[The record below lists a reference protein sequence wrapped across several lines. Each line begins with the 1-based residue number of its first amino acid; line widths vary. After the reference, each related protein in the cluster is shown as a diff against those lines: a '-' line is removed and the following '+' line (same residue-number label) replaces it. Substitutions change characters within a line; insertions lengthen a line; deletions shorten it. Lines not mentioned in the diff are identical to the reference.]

1 LTLRIQPSR
10 YRRNIANEIAHAL
23 LDALSPDHPQGCEA
37 TLERDAVRATLVL
50 DRHWVPTDAAR
61 GASADGEEPGEAG
74 MPFRL
79 ALSGFGTLFL
89 ASVREWKHRS
99 RPTFIRERLPQ
110 GWQPE
115 DLARAVYEAM
125 EEIRHAE
132 ALAASR
138 ERVFDEMQARE
149 ISEAL
154 PERIEEH
161 PTRFEEMTVEDCE
174 FWLDWLQQLPLQPFV
189 YKAPL
194 PWRPGATTR
203 RTLA

>member
-1 LTLRIQPSR
+1 MTLRIQPSR
-10 YRRNIANEIAHAL
+10 YRRNIANEFAHDL

-37 TLERDAVRATLVL
+37 SVTKDAVRATLVL
-50 DRHWVPTDAAR
+50 DRHW
-61 GASADGEEPGEAG
+61 EPAPEGEADAGG
-74 MPFRL
+74 MPFTL
-79 ALSGFGTLFL
+79 SVSGFATLFV
-89 ASVREWKHRS
+89 ASMREWKHRS
-99 RPTFIRERLPQ
+99 RPTFIRERLQQ

-115 DLARAVYEAM
+115 DLARGIFEAM

-132 ALAASR
+132 ILAAAR

-154 PERIEEH
+154 PERIEDH

-174 FWLDWLQQLPLQPFV
+174 FWIGWLQQLPLQPFV
-189 YKAPL
+189 YRAPL
-194 PWRPGATTR
+194 PWRPGTTTR

>member
-1 LTLRIQPSR
+1 MTLRIQPSR

-50 DRHWVPTDAAR
+50 DRHWEAN
-61 GASADGEEPGEAG
+61 EPPGPEAGEAPEGG
-74 MPFRL
+74 MPFHL
-79 ALSGFGTLFL
+79 ALSGFATLFL

-115 DLARAVYEAM
+115 DLARAIFDAM

-132 ALAASR
+132 VLAAWR

-154 PERIEEH
+154 PDRIEDH
-161 PTRFEEMTVEDCE
+161 TTRFEEMTVEDCE
-174 FWLDWLQQLPLQPFV
+174 FWLDWLQKLPLQPFV

-203 RTLA
+203 RTIA

>member
-1 LTLRIQPSR
+1 MLQSLMSEGLYDTFRHFHSEGERFSWWDYRGPGYRANADTYRNGGPSV
-10 YRRNIANEIAHAL
+10 
-23 LDALSPDHPQGCEA
+23 LS
-37 TLERDAVRATLVL
+37 
-50 DRHWVPTDAAR
+50 
-61 GASADGEEPGEAG
+61 
-74 MPFRL
+74 
-79 ALSGFGTLFL
+79 LSGFATLFL

-115 DLARAVYEAM
+115 DLARAIFDAM

-132 ALAASR
+132 VLAAWR

-154 PERIEEH
+154 PDRIEDH
-161 PTRFEEMTVEDCE
+161 TTRFEEMTVEDCE
-174 FWLDWLQQLPLQPFV
+174 FWLDWLQKLPLQPFV

-203 RTLA
+203 RTIA